1 MANFSSLKL
10 IDVCKVS
17 PSPTAAAPSS
27 LPLTFFDLM
36 WLRFHPIQR
45 LLFYEFPSNEI
56 SFHDTIVPK
65 LKSSLSLTLRHYL
78 PLAGNLVWPSQFDVP
93 VVEFVEGDGVSM
105 TVAEFDGDFNHLSGN
120 GFREVLEFH
129 PLVPE
134 LPISYDRA
142 AVIAI
147 QVTKFQNK
155 GFSIGIT
162 NHHAIIDGRSSTSFI
177 KSWAQICMEESSI
190 PTPKEMPLYDR
201 SVINDPKDLA
211 KLYAKVWQD
220 LEGPNNKSLN
230 LKIPETKHGLIRST
244 LEFTHQNI
252 QKLKEWILNEKI
264 KNENFDSSSCRI
276 SSFAIATAYLCIC
289 TAKLEGLKEGKL
301 WFGFAADGRTRLKPQ
316 VPLNYF
322 GNCLVGAVVC
332 LERFE
337 LLSENGII
345 LACDEISKAIRNLD
359 DGALNGCE
367 NWGSQMSQ
375 LTTNY
380 SKVQVISLSGSPRF
394 GVYNADFGFGKPKK
408 VEIVS
413 AESPYVF
420 SLTDSRNSD
429 VVMEIGVV
437 KERDEIEAFVDIFN
451 QGFEFI

>member
-1 MANFSSLKL
+1 
-10 IDVCKVS
+10 
-17 PSPTAAAPSS
+17 
-27 LPLTFFDLM
+27 
-36 WLRFHPIQR
+36 
-45 LLFYEFPSNEI
+45 
-56 SFHDTIVPK
+56 
-65 LKSSLSLTLRHYL
+65 
-78 PLAGNLVWPSQFDVP
+78 
-93 VVEFVEGDGVSM
+93 
-105 TVAEFDGDFNHLSGN
+105 
-120 GFREVLEFH
+120 
-129 PLVPE
+129 
-134 LPISYDRA
+134 
-142 AVIAI
+142 
-147 QVTKFQNK
+147 
-155 GFSIGIT
+155 
-162 NHHAIIDGRSSTSFI
+162 
-177 KSWAQICMEESSI
+177 MEDSSI

-380 SKVQVISLSGSPRF
+380 SKVQAISLSGSPRF

>member
-1 MANFSSLKL
+1 MANFPSLNL

-17 PSPTAAAPSS
+17 PPPTAAAPSS
-27 LPLTFFDLM
+27 LPLTFFDLA
-36 WLRFHPIQR
+36 WLRFHPTQR
-45 LLFYEFPSNEI
+45 LFFYEFPLDEI
-56 SFHDTIVPK
+56 SFHDVIVPK

-78 PLAGNLVWPSQFDVP
+78 PLVGNLVWPSQSDVP
-93 VVEFVEGDGVSM
+93 IIEFVEGDGVFV
-105 TVAEFDGDFNHLSGN
+105 TIAECDGDFYHLSGN
-120 GFREVLEFH
+120 GFREVSKFH

-134 LPISYDRA
+134 LTVSNDRA
-142 AVIAI
+142 AATAI

-190 PTPKEMPLYDR
+190 PTPKQMSLYDR
-201 SVINDPKDLA
+201 SVITDPKDFA
-211 KLYAKVWQD
+211 KIYAKAWKD

-230 LKIPETKHGLIRST
+230 LKFPKTKHGLIRST
-244 LEFTHQNI
+244 LEFTHQSM
-252 QKLKEWILNEKI
+252 QKLKEWILKEKS
-264 KNENFDSSSCRI
+264 KNENFDSSSSHI
-276 SSFAIATAYLCIC
+276 SSFVIATAYLCVC

-301 WFGFAADGRTRLKPQ
+301 CFAFAADARTRLKPQ

-322 GNCLVGAVVC
+322 GNCLVGVFLR

-359 DGALNGCE
+359 DGVLNGCE
-367 NWGSQMSQ
+367 NWGLRMSQ
-375 LTTNY
+375 VTIDY
-380 SKVQVISLSGSPRF
+380 SKSQVISLSGSPRF
-394 GVYNADFGFGKPKK
+394 GVYNVDFGFGKPKK

-413 AESPYVF
+413 SELPNVF
-420 SLTDSRNSD
+420 SLIDSRNSD

-437 KERDEIEAFVDIFN
+437 KEKDEMEAFIAIFN
-451 QGFEFI
+451 HGFESI